1 MVTLYRIIE
10 LKPTKPQLM
19 IMLQNN
25 NVNIRALALIYIRLA
40 LDFEQVFAFMRLS
53 LHDNKLINAFLTVG

>member
-10 LKPTKPQLM
+10 LKPTKNQLM

-25 NVNIRALALIYIRLA
+25 NVNIRAIGLVYIRIA
-40 LDFEQVFAFMRLS
+40 LDFEQMFSFMKICLF
-53 LHDNKLINAFLTVG
+53 DNKLINASMTVG

>member
-19 IMLQNN
+19 IMLHNN
-25 NVNIRALALIYIRLA
+25 NVNVRALALIYVRIV
-40 LDFEQVFAFMRLS
+40 LDF
-53 LHDNKLINAFLTVG
+53 

>member
-1 MVTLYRIIE
+1 MVTFYRIIE

-25 NVNIRALALIYIRLA
+25 NVNIRAMALIYIRLA
-40 LDFEQVFAFMRLS
+40 LDFEQIFPFIKLS
-53 LHDNKLINAFLTVG
+53 LNDNKLINAYLTVG

>member
-25 NVNIRALALIYIRLA
+25 NVNIRAMALIYIRLA
-40 LDFEQVFAFMRLS
+40 LDFEQIFPFIKLS
-53 LHDNKLINAFLTVG
+53 LNDNKLINAYLTVG